1 MHLAPRVQAAQ
12 LEARA
17 TSEPTPKRRQ
27 KEPKTEGGKGAE
39 LAGYAILQKRATRR
53 RQLRTF
59 ASCHERTSV
68 FARPAT
74 LQWVIGN
81 R

>member
-17 TSEPTPKRRQ
+17 TSEPITKRRQ
-27 KEPKTEGGKGAE
+27 KEPKTEGKRNGTE
-39 LAGYAILQKRATRR
+39 LAGYAVLQKKGQRRR
-53 RQLRTF
+53 RQLRTLL
-59 ASCHERTSV
+59 SRTSV
-68 FARPAT
+68 FAITET